1 MEIKRIGVLS
11 VGKVFGVLYALFGLI
26 FGAIFALFSL
36 LGAATGAA
44 NSQGS
49 EALVGLVFGLGSVI
63 FLPLFY
69 GVLGFIF
76 GLISA
81 LLYNGVARLIGGIEI
96 EVEEIRH
103 SGSASRY
110 EPSP

>member
-1 MEIKRIGVLS
+1 MEIRRIGVLS
-11 VGKVFGVLYALFGLI
+11 AGKVFGVLYALFGLI
-26 FGAIFALFSL
+26 FGAIFAIFYL
-36 LGAATGAA
+36 LGAAAA

-49 EALVGLVFGLGSVI
+49 EALVGMVFGVGSVI

-81 LLYNGVARLIGGIEI
+81 LLYNGVARFIGGIEI
-96 EVEEIRH
+96 EVEERSH
-103 SGSASRY
+103 SGSTY
-110 EPSP
+110 EP